1 MQKYLNMRLI
11 ISLMNI
17 SFIAA
22 SEAKIIIWRSQ
33 KKKSLDDDLVPNIV
47 LKEAKKSIALMV
59 SLFNVC

>member
-1 MQKYLNMRLI
+1 
-11 ISLMNI
+11 MNI